1 MNILSS
7 YNGDRKNVVIPE
19 GIRMIRGEEIA
30 FGTEFEMEDRRL
42 WEKRVKAPFSRDKSI
57 ESVSM
62 GDSVVVIGPKAFEH
76 CSNLKSIKLSNK
88 LEVIGLSAFLG
99 CKSLKEIH
107 IPSSLKRIEDWAFS
121 YCSLDKVIYDGTLL
135 EADRLFLYGTELNT
149 SVLET
154 KDAVLNFKG
163 GRFHIDDYFFPG
175 TEREWKEN
183 YGNHW
188 LNRRARRIHTK
199 DGIVLENECL

>member
-1 MNILSS
+1 MGNGIKPGMTKYCVIGNIVMEHPGE
-7 YNGDRKNVVIPE
+7 NGMTRYGTASFPGGRKVYIS
-19 GIRMIRGEEIA
+19 RW
-30 FGTEFEMEDRRL
+30 L
-42 WEKRVKAPFSRDKSI
+42 WD
-57 ESVSM
+57 
-62 GDSVVVIGPKAFEH
+62 DSVVVIGPKAFEH
-76 CSNLKSIKLSNK
+76 CSNLKSIKLSNR

-163 GRFHIDDYFFPG
+163 GRFYIDDYFFPG
-175 TEREWKEN
+175 TEREWREN

-199 DGIVLENECL
+199 DGMVLENECL